1 MISLVKFENHNAYKG
16 KSRYPYSM
24 SIIDLTT
31 TKKPDSA
38 LRLKILGKIG
48 EQKPYNCFNCIR
60 CTSGCPSM
68 KMLELKPH
76 EVVSLAKLG
85 FVEELIASGVAWA
98 CATCLKCKERCPQ
111 AVAPVDLIFALRNL
125 AVEKEAKVPE
135 SFLRSLSAILETG
148 FIQKP
153 QDTVT
158 RKLEKVNR
166 EKLDLPRFREP
177 DDKFKAAF
185 FKVLELSQE

>member
-1 MISLVKFENHNAYKG
+1 MPIKA
-16 KSRYPYSM
+16 RAAIPYSM

-31 TKKPDSA
+31 TKKPDPA
-38 LRLKILGKIG
+38 LRLKILAKIG
-48 EQKPYNCFNCIR
+48 EQKPYNCFQCIR

-76 EVVSLAKLG
+76 EIVSLASLG
-85 FVEELIASGVAWA
+85 FVEELVASGMVWA

-125 AVEKEAKVPE
+125 AVEKEAEVPE
-135 SFLRSLSAILETG
+135 TFLHSLSAILETG

-158 RKLEKVNR
+158 RKMEKVNR
-166 EKLDLPRFREP
+166 EKLDLPKFHEP
-177 DDKFKAAF
+177 DEKFRAAF

>member
-1 MISLVKFENHNAYKG
+1 MPIRA
-16 KSRYPYSM
+16 RAATPYSM

-31 TKKPDSA
+31 TKKPDMA
-38 LRLKILGKIG
+38 LRLKILAKIG
-48 EQKPYNCFNCIR
+48 EQKPHNCFQCIR

-76 EVVSLAKLG
+76 EIVSLASLG
-85 FVEELIASGVAWA
+85 FIEELVASGIVWA
-98 CATCLKCKERCPQ
+98 CAACLKCKERCPQ
-111 AVAPVDLIFALRNL
+111 AVAPVDLILALRNL

-135 SFLRSLSAILETG
+135 SFLHSLSAILETG

-166 EKLDLPRFREP
+166 EKLDLPEFREP
-177 DDKFKAAF
+177 DERFKAVF
-185 FKVLELSQE
+185 FKVLELSQG

>member
-1 MISLVKFENHNAYKG
+1 MPIKARVAI
-16 KSRYPYSM
+16 PISM
-24 SIIDLTT
+24 SITDLTT

-38 LRLKILGKIG
+38 LRLKILAKIG
-48 EQKPYNCFNCIR
+48 EQKPYNCFQCIR

-76 EVVSLAKLG
+76 EIVNLARLG
-85 FVEELIASGVAWA
+85 FIEELITSGIVWT

-135 SFLRSLSAILETG
+135 SFLHSLSAILETG

-153 QDTVT
+153 QNTVT

-166 EKLDLPRFREP
+166 EKLGLPVFCES
-177 DDKFKAAF
+177 DEKFKAAF
-185 FKVLELSQE
+185 FKVLEQSQEE